1 MKINKLIFASA
12 AALVMV
18 APIAKAENDGEPKF
32 MRSSIYTVLVNS
44 DEQNKRLDE
53 EAKMVDATGYAE
65 ALKSAKLKSLG
76 DIPKNVFPTLAIPE
90 QFNDHN
96 LAVRVVDFD
105 KISAG
110 ISEADAKAAKPQ
122 GGKGAAIMK
131 QVGAAALSTVGNT
144 SFIRFEKVDDYMHAT
159 LNKFMETEK
168 VAPMMVAKWY
178 NYDEKG
184 TPKFNWNLI
193 AERGL
198 QNASADDLAKAK
210 ENEEFAAGLPGQGFQ
225 LLNNTFVVATNLR
238 FRNNK
243 AVAAEIKAI
252 AEQAGAAAGA
262 VAGKFG
268 GMGALAGGLAGK
280 AAGAGAEA
288 LVNKLMKDQYSVTAV
303 TNLYKL
309 EWNNDID
316 AELSQIAFDKK
327 DATLDDLLNTGLCK
341 LTYVGQTK
349 ARSGVKKDKTKT
361 LDQLAGTA
369 TARAIDKALAKLQ
382 VENEVFRTIVPVSK
396 GDDKGMVYAKIGTK
410 EGVTEGDEYEILEQ
424 GFDANTKRYTYKK
437 VGSAKVEKGQVWFNT
452 TGAEELI
459 ANAEGAEQEQ
469 MKAAQALGYTA
480 FKAGKKNLTGGY
492 YLRLSKKKGKIE
504 D

>member
-1 MKINKLIFASA
+1 MKINKLIFAGA
-12 AALVMV
+12 AAIIMA
-18 APIAKAENDGEPKF
+18 APMAKADDAPKF

-65 ALKSAKLKSLG
+65 ALKAAKLKSLG
-76 DIPKNVFPTLAIPE
+76 EIPKNVFPTLTIPE
-90 QFNDHN
+90 QFNNHN
-96 LAVRVVDFD
+96 LATRVVDFD

-110 ISEADAKAAKPQ
+110 ISEADAKAAKP
-122 GGKGAAIMK
+122 KGSKAGEIAK
-131 QVGAAALSTVGNT
+131 QVGAAALATVGNT

-159 LNKFMETEK
+159 LNKFMDTEK

-178 NYDEKG
+178 SYDAKG
-184 TPKFNWNLI
+184 TPKFNHNLI

-198 QNASADDLAKAK
+198 ENASAEELSKASA
-210 ENEEFAAGLPGQGFQ
+210 NDEFKAQLSGQGFE
-225 LLNNTFVVATNLR
+225 LINNTFVVATNLR

-243 AVAAEIKAI
+243 AVAAELKAV

-268 GMGALAGGLAGK
+268 GMGAMAGGLAGK
-280 AAGAGAEA
+280 AAGAGVEA

-309 EWNNDID
+309 DWNDDID
-316 AELSQIAFDKK
+316 HDLSEKVLYNDN
-327 DATLDDLLNTGLCK
+327 ATLDDLLNSGLCK

-361 LDQLAGTA
+361 LDQLASSA
-369 TARAIDKALAKLQ
+369 TARAIDKSLAKLQ
-382 VENEVFRTIVPVSK
+382 VENEVFRTIVPISK
-396 GDDKGMVYAKIGTK
+396 SENGMVYAKIGTK
-410 EGVTEGDEYEILEQ
+410 EGVAEGDEYEILEQ
-424 GFDANTKRYTYKK
+424 GLDAKTNRYTYKK

-452 TGAEELI
+452 SGAEELI

-469 MKAAQALGYTA
+469 MKAAQALGYTC
-480 FKAGKKNLTGGY
+480 FKAGKKNDLSGY
-492 YLRLSKKKGKIE
+492 YLRLAKKKGKIE